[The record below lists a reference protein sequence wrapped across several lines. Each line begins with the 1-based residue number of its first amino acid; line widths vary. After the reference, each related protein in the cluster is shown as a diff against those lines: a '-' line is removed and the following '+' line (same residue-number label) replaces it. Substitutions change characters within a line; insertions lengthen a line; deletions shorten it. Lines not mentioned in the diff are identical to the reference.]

1 MVSAITG
8 YLGFRY
14 PYAIPSLDLHFEEC
28 ELGVARLMRRY
39 QHQPDARRDPLFL
52 KRRLPKMTDL
62 TTVQRI
68 GTFASNANPRHL
80 TPQARAL
87 FKRNI
92 LDSLGCAI
100 AALPG
105 APFKAL
111 REQFDEY
118 RGSGGGS
125 CSLIGGGTTS
135 PDQAALYNSG
145 LVRYVDLLDSYMSPG
160 GLCHPSDNFGAIL
173 AAAEHASA
181 SGDEFMLALAVAYE
195 IQSRITA
202 IVPVMSKGFNHAI
215 QLAISAAA
223 GSGKLFGLNA
233 EQIAHAI
240 AIATVDNISLTCV
253 HSEPVSQWKGF
264 SPGITGMRAVY
275 SASLA
280 KRGFTGPLRL
290 FEGPNGLVRMFDQP
304 IDVDWE
310 DQRLEVIFQ
319 TVMKKYCSL
328 IHGQPVLEVTLA
340 LKRENNVKSEDVEEV
355 VCDIFQTGF
364 DIAGGGGFGP
374 KDRPQTKEQADYN
387 LKYLIAAAL
396 LDDQV
401 GPRQLETERI
411 QAADAQAL
419 LKKVSVRPDPAFT
432 AQYPQALNTRVT
444 IRCKDGR
451 EFSEAHVGFEGGLD
465 NPLTWERTV
474 EKFNWLSEQYAD
486 EALRA
491 RIIDLVSTLEEHS
504 VAELMQLMTKVSP
517 VATFPAKHPGIQ

>member
-1 MVSAITG
+1 MSA
-8 YLGFRY
+8 
-14 PYAIPSLDLHFEEC
+14 
-28 ELGVARLMRRY
+28 
-39 QHQPDARRDPLFL
+39 
-52 KRRLPKMTDL
+52 L

-68 GTFASNANPRHL
+68 GKFAHNAHAGHL
-80 TPQARAL
+80 SPQSHQL

-105 APFKAL
+105 APFTAL

-118 RGSGGGS
+118 RGNGGGS

-160 GLCHPSDNFGAIL
+160 GLCHPSDNFGAVL
-173 AAAEHASA
+173 AAAEHARA
-181 SGDEFMLALAVAYE
+181 SGADFMLALAVAYE
-195 IQSRITA
+195 IQARITA

-223 GSGKLFGLNA
+223 ASGKLFGLDA
-233 EQIAHAI
+233 QQLAHAV
-240 AIATVDNISLTCV
+240 AIATVDNVSLTCV

-275 SASLA
+275 AASLA

-290 FEGPNGLVRMFDQP
+290 FEGPNGLVRMFDQS
-304 IDVDWE
+304 IDVDW
-310 DQRLEVIFQ
+310 DDARLDVVQQ

-328 IHGQPVLEVTLA
+328 IHGQPVLEATLA
-340 LKRENNVKSEDVEEV
+340 LKRANRIHAEDIEAVE
-355 VCDIFQTGF
+355 CDIFQTGF

-374 KDRPQTKEQADYN
+374 KDHPQTKEQADYN

-401 GPRQLETERI
+401 GPAQLEPERV
-411 QAADAQAL
+411 QARDAQAL
-419 LKKVSVRPDPAFT
+419 LGKVDVRPDASFT
-432 AQYPQALNTRVT
+432 AQYPGALNTRVT
-444 IRCKDGR
+444 IRCKNGVVV
-451 EFSEAHVGFEGGLD
+451 SKQHVGFEGGLD
-465 NPLTWERTV
+465 NPLTWARTV
-474 EKFNWLSEQYAD
+474 KKFHWLAEPYAD
-486 EALRA
+486 ASLRRDIIALT
-491 RIIDLVSTLEEHS
+491 SELESHP
-504 VAELMQLMTKVSP
+504 VADLMQLLTRVSRS
-517 VATFPAKHPGIQ
+517 ARFPAQHPGIQ